1 MEPHQKIIRQ
11 VAKKILQPEG
21 LFQKGTSRLWLDDN
35 DYFMTLVEFQ
45 PHSYEKG
52 CFLNVGVC
60 FLWGH
65 GRVMEDGPDTFDI
78 GGRVEPAGLSY
89 VPYDGQDD
97 VFAEKTETLTRRA
110 LEEVVEYRRLRDLTY
125 AKERLVGGIP
135 AESPFGEVYDAAML
149 CFFKGDYEDGMSCLQ
164 RFLEILDRSLAE
176 SSVPIPWKEAL
187 YRFCREELLFG
198 LSSAQA
204 AQRMVCDSINRCRA
218 SFGAKPSLQ
227 KMKKNVVF

>member
-1 MEPHQKIIRQ
+1 
-11 VAKKILQPEG
+11 
-21 LFQKGTSRLWLDDN
+21 
-35 DYFMTLVEFQ
+35 
-45 PHSYEKG
+45 
-52 CFLNVGVC
+52 
-60 FLWGH
+60 
-65 GRVMEDGPDTFDI
+65 
-78 GGRVEPAGLSY
+78 
-89 VPYDGQDD
+89 
-97 VFAEKTETLTRRA
+97 
-110 LEEVVEYRRLRDLTY
+110 
-125 AKERLVGGIP
+125 
-135 AESPFGEVYDAAML
+135 ML